1 MSVIEDLVK
10 NHFQYADEEHY
21 DYIRERYPEYAVEW
35 VEELKFKRHI
45 AADVIRLKE
54 SGMSGKKIAEKL
66 NAPYKMVLKLIGEL
80 HGQYARIV
88 INNRKKLL
96 DAAKDTRDP
105 KVVEDYKY
113 INDPR
118 TIEREM
124 HVLLPRIDEIRSL
137 IYEC

>member
-1 MSVIEDLVK
+1 MSVIDNIIKEHFIFEDE
-10 NHFQYADEEHY
+10 DHY
-21 DYIRERYPEYAVEW
+21 DFIRKRYPEYAVEW
-35 VEELKFKRHI
+35 IEELKFKKRI

-88 INNRKKLL
+88 VGNRSKLL
-96 DAAKDTRDP
+96 EAAGDTRDP

-118 TIEREM
+118 TITTEM
-124 HVLLPRIDEIRSL
+124 NVLLPRIDEIRSL
-137 IYEC
+137 INE